1 MARPTQAVI
10 NLQHLKHNYQL
21 AKAASSKTYAVIKA
35 DAYGHGLI
43 PVAQTLSA
51 ADGFAVACMDEAL
64 QLREQGI
71 KSPIL
76 LFGGGVDKSEWLE
89 AIEHDIQ
96 MVLHHQ
102 SQLDLLLSDPIFS
115 QLTLWLKVDTGMN
128 RIGFRLHECESI
140 FDQCRHARLNIKVLM
155 THFACADDL
164 KKDKTALQQQAL
176 ETIYEQQKAYW
187 PDLVLSSN
195 NSAAVLG
202 WPEVKDQISRP
213 GIMLYG
219 SSPFITANSESRRLK
234 PAMTLT
240 SKIISIHTVSAG
252 ESVGYGESWIA
263 DKETHVGIVA
273 IGYGDGYPRKAPSGT
288 PVWCN
293 GQRLSTLGRVAMD
306 MICIDLTDIKG
317 IDIGAEV
324 ELWGENVSANEIA
337 ELCNTISYELFCQLT
352 PRVKR
357 VYLP

>member
-1 MARPTQAVI
+1 MTRPTQAVI
-10 NLQHLKHNYQL
+10 NLQHLKENYQL
-21 AKAASSKTYAVIKA
+21 AKSNSQKAYAVVKA

-43 PVAQTLSA
+43 PIAQALSS

-71 KSPIL
+71 KNPIL
-76 LFGGGVDKSEWLE
+76 LFGGGIDKSEWLA
-89 AIEHDIQ
+89 AIEHDIE

-102 SQLDLLLSDPIFS
+102 SQLDILLADPIFS
-115 QLTLWLKVDTGMN
+115 QLTIWLKIDTGMN
-128 RIGFRLHECESI
+128 RIGFRLNECESVL
-140 FDQCRHARLNIKVLM
+140 DQCRHAGLNIKALM

-164 KKDKTALQQQAL
+164 KKDKTQRQYQAL
-176 ETIYEQQKAYW
+176 VTILEQQKIFW
-187 PDLVLSSN
+187 PELILSCK

-202 WPEVKDQISRP
+202 WPEVQDQISRP

-219 SSPFITANSESRRLK
+219 SSPFIEKSIRSRQLK
-234 PAMTLT
+234 PVMTLK
-240 SKIISIHTVSAG
+240 SNIISTHLVSPG
-252 ESVGYGESWIA
+252 ESVGYGEGWVA
-263 DKETHVGIVA
+263 EKETRVGIVA

-293 GQRLSTLGRVAMD
+293 DKRLSTLGRVAMD
-306 MICIDLTDIKG
+306 MICIDITG
-317 IDIGAEV
+317 MNEIDVGSEV
-324 ELWGENVSANEIA
+324 ELWGENINASEVA

-357 VYLP
+357 VYIP

>member
-1 MARPTQAVI
+1 MTRPTQAVI
-10 NLQHLKHNYQL
+10 NLQHLKENYQL
-21 AKAASSKTYAVIKA
+21 AKSNSQKAYAVIKA

-43 PVAQTLSA
+43 PVAQALSA

-71 KSPIL
+71 KNPIL
-76 LFGGGVDKSEWLE
+76 LFGGGIDKSEWLE

-102 SQLDLLLSDPIFS
+102 SQLDLLLSDPMFS

-128 RIGFRLHECESI
+128 RIGFRLQECESI
-140 FDQCRHARLNIKVLM
+140 FDQCRNARLNIQVLM

-164 KKDKTALQQQAL
+164 KKKKTALQQQAL

-187 PDLVLSSN
+187 PDLLLSSN

-202 WPEVKDQISRP
+202 WPQVKDHISRP

-234 PAMTLT
+234 PVMTLT
-240 SKIISIHTVSAG
+240 SKIISTHLVSSG

-263 DKETHVGIVA
+263 DKETRVGIVA

-293 GQRLSTLGRVAMD
+293 GKRLSTLGRVAMD
-306 MICIDLTDIKG
+306 MICVDLTG
-317 IDIGAEV
+317 IDDVDVGSEV
-324 ELWGENVSANEIA
+324 ELWGENISATEIA
-337 ELCNTISYELFCQLT
+337 DLCNTISYELFCQIT